1 MVPEPHDKMF
11 SKKIFLLGSALL
23 LIGVQAQIHQMN
35 GHAQVAASKNELSNK
50 YPAVDVLLLTF
61 FDRQQNVAKRR
72 RSEESHTRCSPKPS
86 TDLCPTNALPAVFT
100 PRLACPAPSFAL
112 QEVLQILYTYM
123 LCALVICM
131 DDFLYPQMLFCIP

>member
-1 MVPEPHDKMF
+1 MF

-35 GHAQVAASKNELSNK
+35 GHAQVAAPKNELSNK

-72 RSEESHTRCSPKPS
+72 RWEESHTRCSPKPS
-86 TDLCPTNALPAVFT
+86 KDLRPSNALPAVFT
-100 PRLACPAPSFAL
+100 PRLACCRAPSFAL
-112 QEVLQILYTYM
+112 QEVLPILYLYV
-123 LCALVICM
+123 LCAVRHM
-131 DDFLYPQMLFCIP
+131 FGHMYG